1 MGIASFFYSYRVRC
15 SCAIGWGIV
24 APTSAHDGGAGLDNA
39 TRNAT
44 RKAL

>member
-15 SCAIGWGIV
+15 SRAIGGGVV

-39 TRNAT
+39 THNAT
-44 RKAL
+44 RKAV